1 MSTNTSAAYQSVLAL
16 DKSLRDEA
24 LPQPLRIGLNPTREF
39 GPYEEGLALQRAVT
53 LLTQQFSQSP
63 LRILLPIL
71 NRISPACST
80 SLVFLPGS
88 FRNALE
94 SPEASFRT
102 IRVSNLQVCDR
113 DN

>member
-1 MSTNTSAAYQSVLAL
+1 MSTDTSAAYQHVLAL
-16 DKSLRDEA
+16 DRNLRDEV
-24 LPQPLRIGLNPTREF
+24 LPQRLRVDPTRGF
-39 GPYEEGLALQRAVT
+39 GPSDEGLALQRAVT
-53 LLTQQFSQSP
+53 LLTRQFSQSP

-94 SPEASFRT
+94 SSKASFRT
-102 IRVSNLQVCDR
+102 IRVSNLQVR
-113 DN
+113 DCYH